1 MGLKNI
7 RTRREFSDE
16 LNQSLRELGNLLDKR
31 LPEKVEVELEKV
43 IHESFDQEKYQDK
56 NTSKWDDRKENDP
69 GRKILIG
76 KGSGKLRR
84 SIEVTHTKNEVKAS
98 TDVVY
103 APVHNEG
110 LKAGRGA
117 GFKMPQRQFMPKP
130 GERNEQLDKNI
141 EKWMDDQMDK
151 IFK

>member
-1 MGLKNI
+1 MALKNT
-7 RTRREFSDE
+7 RTGREFSDE
-16 LNQSLRELGNLLDKR
+16 MSDSLRQFQVLIDKR

-43 IHESFDQEKYQDK
+43 IIQSFDGEKYRDK
-56 NTSKWDDRKENDP
+56 NSSKWAERKEQDP

-84 SIEVTHTKNEVKAS
+84 SIEVSHTKDEVKAS

-110 LKAGRGA
+110 LKAGKGA
-117 GFKMPQRQFMPKP
+117 GFTMPKRQFMPIP
-130 GERNEQLDKNI
+130 GERNQELDNAV
-141 EKWMDDQMDK
+141 EKWMDEQMDK